1 MVYRESRTR
10 TITKIL
16 VWRVTAFLITMIAS
30 LILTG
35 DVGTALKIGILD
47 VVIKLCMDY
56 LYERFWNKIKWGKIE
71 IVGQK
76 MEMDGIEAHIEKI

>member
-1 MVYRESRTR
+1 MVYRESRKR

-35 DVGTALKIGILD
+35 DVGTAFRIGILD
-47 VVIKLCMDY
+47 VIIKLCMDY
-56 LYERFWNKIKWGKIE
+56 LYERFWNKVKWGKIE

-76 MEMDGIEAHIEKI
+76 MEMDGIEAHIDKI

>member
-1 MVYRESRTR
+1 MVYRESRKR
-10 TITKIL
+10 TVTKIL

-76 MEMDGIEAHIEKI
+76 MEMDGIEAYIEKK

>member
-76 MEMDGIEAHIEKI
+76 MEMDGIEAYIEKK

>member
-1 MVYRESRTR
+1 MVYRESRKR

-35 DVGTALKIGILD
+35 DVGTAFKIGILD

-56 LYERFWNKIKWGKIE
+56 LYERFWNKVKWGKIE

-76 MEMDGIEAHIEKI
+76 MEMDGIEAHIDKI

>member
-1 MVYRESRTR
+1 MVYRESRKR

-35 DVGTALKIGILD
+35 DVGTAFKIGILD
-47 VVIKLCMDY
+47 VIIKLCMDY
-56 LYERFWNKIKWGKIE
+56 LYERFWNKVKWGKIE

-76 MEMDGIEAHIEKI
+76 MEMDGIEAHIDKI